1 MHAYDLPPIT
11 GNGVLDIIFGSSD
24 KSGVCKALPLPL
36 PLLLKQSK
44 LPPKEGNEMLVFP
57 NSSSSEYMGGLGF
70 LCGAEGNTFAEVA
83 RAMLR
88 AHCRSEGGA
97 VVVDDTVF
105 VGCWGGKMNT
115 GESC

>member
-57 NSSSSEYMGGLGF
+57 NSSSSEYIGGLGF
-70 LCGAEGNTFAEVA
+70 LCGAEGNTFVEVA

-97 VVVDDTVF
+97 VVVDGTVF